1 MIGAMPSTDPRQE
14 GVRMARKKRET
25 FGNKLARLREA
36 AGVSQYA
43 LAKMTGLTNQAVTYL
58 EAGERQPTW
67 ETVQRLAKALGLDCT
82 AFADE
87 GLVLPVYKPGKPG
100 RKPKQ
105 KGK

>member
-1 MIGAMPSTDPRQE
+1 MP
-14 GVRMARKKRET
+14 RKKRVT
-25 FGNKLARLREA
+25 FGETLARLRAA

-43 LAKMTGLTNQAVTYL
+43 LAKMTGLTHQAVSYL

-67 ETVQRLAKALGLDCT
+67 DTVQRIARALGLSCE

-100 RKPKQ
+100 PKPK
-105 KGK
+105 GKKK